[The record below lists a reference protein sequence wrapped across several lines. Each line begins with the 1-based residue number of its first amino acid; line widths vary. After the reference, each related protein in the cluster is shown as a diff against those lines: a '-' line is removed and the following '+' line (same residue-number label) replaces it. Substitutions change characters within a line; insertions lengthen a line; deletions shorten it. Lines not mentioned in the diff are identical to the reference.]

1 MSSLTMRIA
10 SAAGTVVLALVFA
23 PSAVAAKPV
32 FGGST
37 GDREPIVL
45 TADRAAKKL
54 KSVVVAAEAKCS
66 DGLYF
71 PITGRA
77 IARKATAGFAGGPQ
91 DLMMTRNARGR
102 FAGTAGYGAESD
114 QEAALVTASVNG
126 KLKARVATG
135 TLRAD
140 VTIMD
145 KQSNAQVADCHT
157 GKVKWAAARA
167 PGHVYGGRSS
177 QDEPVVVRLD
187 AKRKKVNDI
196 LAGWESASCTPDG
209 FMRFGDRMTNFP
221 LHANEFGDSWT
232 EPFDMPDGTK
242 RTVAYEVAGRVA
254 QRSIKGTLHVG
265 VTDTDAAG
273 ATRAS
278 CDTGTVTWN
287 VATG

>member
-1 MSSLTMRIA
+1 MRTA
-10 SAAGTVVLALVFA
+10 SAAGTVVLALAFA
-23 PSAVAAKPV
+23 PSAVAAGSV

-45 TADRAAKKL
+45 TADRAAKTL
-54 KSVVVAAEAKCS
+54 KSVVVAAEAKCG

-71 PITGRA
+71 PLAGKA
-77 IARKATAGFAGGPQ
+77 IAHKATAGFAGGPR
-91 DLMMTRNARGR
+91 DLMMVRNAKGR
-102 FAGTAGYGAESD
+102 FAGAVGYVLENGD
-114 QEAALVTASVNG
+114 RAALVTTSVNG
-126 KLKARVATG
+126 KLKVRVATG

-140 VTIMD
+140 VSIMD
-145 KQSNAQVADCHT
+145 KQSNAQVEECHT
-157 GKVKWAAARA
+157 GKVKWAATRA
-167 PGHVYGGRSS
+167 PGRVYGGSSS

-187 AKRKKVNDI
+187 ARRKKVNDI

-209 FMRFGDRMTNFP
+209 FMRFGDRLTNFP
-221 LHANEFGDSWT
+221 LHANRFGDSWT
-232 EPFDMPDGTK
+232 QPFDMPDGSK

-265 VTDTDAAG
+265 VTDTDAGG
-273 ATRAS
+273 ATMAS